1 MPFDSNYL
9 AQRKDTPSPSKSER
23 IEAFGGALQLDALES
38 IESVLG
44 TDASALDTFIAA
56 LRTDGSVMV
65 QVAAVQGLLSL
76 MMKER
81 YYLRV
86 QML

>member
-1 MPFDSNYL
+1 M
-9 AQRKDTPSPSKSER
+9 
-23 IEAFGGALQLDALES
+23 QLDALES

-44 TDASALDTFIAA
+44 TDASALDTFITA